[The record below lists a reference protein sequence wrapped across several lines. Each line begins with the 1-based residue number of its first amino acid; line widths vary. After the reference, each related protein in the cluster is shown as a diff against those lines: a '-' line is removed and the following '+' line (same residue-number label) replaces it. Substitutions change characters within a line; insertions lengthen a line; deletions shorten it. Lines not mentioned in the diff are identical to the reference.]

1 MDITLARTFLEIVA
15 CGNFVRAAHALHVT
29 QTAVSV
35 RVRTLESL
43 LGRKLFIRN
52 KAGATLT
59 AAGEQFARYAPM
71 LIQVWERAR
80 QQVAVPPGLNASVA
94 VAGELSLWSPFL
106 LDWLVWMRRSAPDL
120 ALRTQVG
127 VPEGLMDQ
135 VSAGVIDIAVL
146 YAPQHRPGLKIELL
160 MKEKLVLV
168 TTPRRKEAPASSDY
182 VYVDWGPDFAAH
194 HNLTMPELSN
204 PGMYVGLGPL
214 GLQYIL
220 KVGGSGYF
228 RQQAVAPYLRSRQ
241 LSLVRG
247 APEFLYPAYAVY
259 SEGADMSVVA
269 PALEGFR
276 AVAAT
281 LSAPNG
287 GIRRSAVRTV

>member
-15 CGNFVRAAHALHVT
+15 CGNFVRAAERLHVT

-43 LGRKLFIRN
+43 LGRKLFVRN
-52 KAGATLT
+52 KAGASLT
-59 AAGEQFARYAPM
+59 PAGEQFFRYAPV

-80 QQVAVPPGLNASVA
+80 QQVAVPPGLNAVVA
-94 VAGELSLWSPFL
+94 VAGELSLWNPYL
-106 LDWLVWMRRSAPDL
+106 LDWLIHMRRSAPQL

-127 VPEGLMDQ
+127 LPEGLMSQ
-135 VSAGVIDIAVL
+135 VSAGVIDIAVM

-168 TTPRRKEAPASSDY
+168 TTARRKGARRSAEY

-194 HNLTMPELSN
+194 HNLTFPEWSN
-204 PGMYVGLGPL
+204 PGTYVGLGPL

-220 KVGGSGYF
+220 KAGGSGYF
-228 RQQAVAPYLRSRQ
+228 RQHAVAPYVRSRR

-259 SEGADMSVVA
+259 SEGADMKIVA
-269 PALEGFR
+269 PALAGLR
-276 AVAAT
+276 HVA
-281 LSAPNG
+281 SAQDG
-287 GIRRSAVRTV
+287 RTRKPGR